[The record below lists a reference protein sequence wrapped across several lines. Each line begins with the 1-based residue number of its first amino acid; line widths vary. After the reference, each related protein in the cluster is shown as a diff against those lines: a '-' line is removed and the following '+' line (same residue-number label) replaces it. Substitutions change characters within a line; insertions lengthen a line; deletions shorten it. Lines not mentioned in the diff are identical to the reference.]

1 LKGVQEGYELPA
13 EASAD
18 LYTMTGG
25 QARSKGFEEL
35 PMSLSEALD
44 GLEQSPLMASVLGQH
59 IHEWFLRNKRA
70 EFADYR
76 REVTPFELRRY
87 LNTW

>member
-1 LKGVQEGYELPA
+1 MQEGYDLPA
-13 EASAD
+13 EAAAD
-18 LYTMTGG
+18 LYTMSRK
-25 QARSKGFEEL
+25 QARVSGFDEL

-44 GLEQSPLMASVLGQH
+44 VLEESPLMADVLGEH

-70 EFADYR
+70 EFAEYR
-76 REVTPFELRRY
+76 REVTPFELHRY

>member
-1 LKGVQEGYELPA
+1 
-13 EASAD
+13 EASAA
-18 LYTMTGG
+18 LYTMGRG
-25 QARSKGFEEL
+25 LARSKGFADL
-35 PMSLSEALD
+35 PMSLSGALD
-44 GLEQSPLMASVLGQH
+44 VLESSPLMAEVLGEH

-70 EFADYR
+70 EFAEYR

>member
-1 LKGVQEGYELPA
+1 
-13 EASAD
+13 
-18 LYTMTGG
+18 
-25 QARSKGFEEL
+25 
-35 PMSLSEALD
+35 MSLSEALD
-44 GLEQSPLMASVLGQH
+44 VLEESPLMVDVLGEH

-70 EFADYR
+70 EFAEYR